1 MSVATAQ
8 TGEANELRRLSR
20 ALQFETVSAYDS
32 SGFDPVVYKN
42 FITYLREV
50 FPLTH
55 QKFEVKIIN
64 EYSLIYYW
72 RGTDR
77 QKAPV
82 LFLAHYDVV
91 PAEANTLNQWIHPPF
106 SGYIDN
112 EWVWGRGAIDD
123 KSQVMA
129 ILETTEKLLKE
140 NFTPR
145 QDIYFAFGH
154 DEEISGEQGAQ
165 KIAEYL
171 KTKNLE
177 FDLVLDEGG
186 IMLQDVIPGITKT
199 IACIATAEKGDMNIE
214 MSVFDKGGHS
224 SVPPKETAID
234 ILSRAII
241 KLNNNPMPAR
251 LQEPTTEMLNILAQH
266 FDGTTRFALKHR
278 RLFRKKILKK
288 FEANQGTNAVIR
300 TVISPTMLRGG
311 VKENSLPTFAS
322 VNLNV
327 RILQGD
333 SIESVMHHIHKITDD
348 PRIQLTLRKSYHN
361 PSPIT
366 PSNGKA
372 WQVLSNTINETW
384 PGIAIAP
391 LVAPGTTDSRHYV
404 SLSKNILRFI
414 PITVNNETKDQV
426 HGINEKIGINEY
438 HKAILFY
445 TELIKKISAEL

>member
-8 TGEANELRRLSR
+8 TEKSNELQRLSR
-20 ALQFETVSAYDS
+20 ALQFETVSNYDS
-32 SGFDPVVYKN
+32 AAIDPVVYKN
-42 FITYLREV
+42 FINYLQGAY
-50 FPLTH
+50 PLTH

-64 EYSLIYYW
+64 EYSLVYYW
-72 RGTDR
+72 KGTDSK
-77 QKAPV
+77 KAPV

-91 PAEANTLNQWIHPPF
+91 PAEETTLNQWTHPPF

-112 EWVWGRGAIDD
+112 EWVWGRGAIDN
-123 KSQVMA
+123 KSQVMS
-129 ILETTEKLLKE
+129 ILETTEKLLEE

-154 DEEISGEQGAQ
+154 DEEISGEQGAL
-165 KIAEYL
+165 KIAEYF

-177 FDLVLDEGG
+177 FEFVLDEGG
-186 IMLQDVIPGITKT
+186 IMVKDVIPGITKT

-234 ILSRAII
+234 ILSKAII

-288 FEANQGTNAVIR
+288 LENNQGTNAVIR
-300 TVISPTMLRGG
+300 TVISTTMLRGG

-333 SIESVMHHIHKITDD
+333 SVESVMQYIHKITDD
-348 PRIQLTLRKSYHN
+348 PRIQLTLRRSYHN

-372 WQVLSNTINETW
+372 WQVLSNTIKETW
-384 PGIAIAP
+384 PGIVISP
-391 LVAPGTTDSRHYV
+391 LVAPGTTDSRHFV
-404 SLSKNILRFI
+404 SLSKNIFRFI
-414 PITVNNETKDQV
+414 PVTVNNETKQQV
-426 HGINEKIGINEY
+426 HGINERIGIREY
-438 HKAILFY
+438 HKSILFF
-445 TELIKKISAEL
+445 TELIKKIGAEH